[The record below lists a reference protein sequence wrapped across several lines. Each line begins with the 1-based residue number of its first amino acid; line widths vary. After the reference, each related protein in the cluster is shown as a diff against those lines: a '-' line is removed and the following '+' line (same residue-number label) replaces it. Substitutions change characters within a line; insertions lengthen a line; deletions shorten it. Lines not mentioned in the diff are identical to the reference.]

1 MKHIKNKLSIILS
14 LIISIFLFC
23 PLSSN
28 AASNLEIESPRAIL
42 MDGETGRILFEK
54 NSEEVCSGTS
64 IMKIMNIL
72 LAIEAIESGELE
84 ENDSVTVSDKASS
97 TPGVG
102 VWLKS
107 GETTTVKELLKALSM
122 VSANDAAIALAE
134 YMEGSEGKFLSK
146 MNEKATQLGMKN
158 TIFKDIIGSD
168 EDGNV
173 TTALDVAIMSRELI
187 NHKTILPYCATWIDH
202 IRNGSTQIV
211 NTNKLLKSYPGT
223 TGLKTGTSEKA
234 GSCISA
240 TAEQNGIKLIAV
252 ILGSEKPDKR
262 LKDIKSML
270 DYGFSEFVKV
280 NPKST
285 EIPLSVKVKN
295 GMTNQVS
302 INSEPIKSI
311 LLSKKE
317 SQNITSQIKLTEEL
331 TAPIQKGQKIGEII
345 YLQNDN
351 KLFTCDITTSDSVD
365 EINFKDVFFETLKC
379 FFKP

>member
-1 MKHIKNKLSIILS
+1 
-14 LIISIFLFC
+14 
-23 PLSSN
+23 
-28 AASNLEIESPRAIL
+28 

-134 YMEGSEGKFLSK
+134 HMEGSEGKFLSK

-173 TTALDVAIMSRELI
+173 TTALDVATMSRELI

-240 TAEQNGIKLIAV
+240 IAEQNGIKLIAV

-331 TAPIQKGQKIGEII
+331 TAPIQKGQKIGEIT

-351 KLFTCDITTSDSVD
+351 ELFTCDITTSDSVD

>member
-1 MKHIKNKLSIILS
+1 
-14 LIISIFLFC
+14 
-23 PLSSN
+23 
-28 AASNLEIESPRAIL
+28 
-42 MDGETGRILFEK
+42 
-54 NSEEVCSGTS
+54 
-64 IMKIMNIL
+64 
-72 LAIEAIESGELE
+72 
-84 ENDSVTVSDKASS
+84 
-97 TPGVG
+97 
-102 VWLKS
+102 
-107 GETTTVKELLKALSM
+107 M

-134 YMEGSEGKFLSK
+134 HMEGSEGKFLSK

-173 TTALDVAIMSRELI
+173 TTALDVATMSRELI

-240 TAEQNGIKLIAV
+240 IAEQNGIKLIAV

-331 TAPIQKGQKIGEII
+331 TAPIQKGQKIGEIT

-351 KLFTCDITTSDSVD
+351 ELFTCDITTSDSVD

>member
-134 YMEGSEGKFLSK
+134 HMEGSEGKFLSK

-173 TTALDVAIMSRELI
+173 TTALDVATMSRELI

-240 TAEQNGIKLIAV
+240 IAEQNGIKLIAV

-331 TAPIQKGQKIGEII
+331 TAPIQKGQKIGEIT

-351 KLFTCDITTSDSVD
+351 ELFTCDITTSDSVD

>member
-1 MKHIKNKLSIILS
+1 
-14 LIISIFLFC
+14 
-23 PLSSN
+23 
-28 AASNLEIESPRAIL
+28 
-42 MDGETGRILFEK
+42 
-54 NSEEVCSGTS
+54 
-64 IMKIMNIL
+64 MKIMNIL

-134 YMEGSEGKFLSK
+134 HMEGSEGKFLSK

-173 TTALDVAIMSRELI
+173 TTALDVATMSRELI

-234 GSCISA
+234 GSCIS
-240 TAEQNGIKLIAV
+240 V
-252 ILGSEKPDKR
+252 
-262 LKDIKSML
+262 
-270 DYGFSEFVKV
+270 
-280 NPKST
+280 
-285 EIPLSVKVKN
+285 
-295 GMTNQVS
+295 
-302 INSEPIKSI
+302 
-311 LLSKKE
+311 
-317 SQNITSQIKLTEEL
+317 
-331 TAPIQKGQKIGEII
+331 
-345 YLQNDN
+345 
-351 KLFTCDITTSDSVD
+351 
-365 EINFKDVFFETLKC
+365 
-379 FFKP
+379 